1 MPVNIPRAL
10 LVIVLLTASGSWQ
23 LASNAQGVTEAERQ
37 LQKAILLE
45 TVDGNLQAAIDQYK
59 KIATENRANRVVAA
73 RALLRLAGCYEK
85 LGNAEARKAY
95 EQVLR
100 DYGDQRD
107 VAEQA
112 RDRLAALGQAVSAR
126 TAMAT
131 RRVWADFPL
140 DNTAMFF
147 GSVSPD
153 GRHIAFVD
161 WNAGKIAVRDLA
173 AGQTHFVTK
182 TGGYS
187 PEWGMYPIVS
197 PDGKRVAYQWFLED
211 SCDVRVAGLDG
222 SEPRVLFHGVGRG
235 QWMQPADWSPDGRQI
250 LVISEMRQVQL
261 ALLSVADGTLRT
273 LKTLDDWPGQ
283 VSFSADGRHIAYD
296 LRSATGSH
304 DSNIFLLAADGS
316 SQIPLVDHP
325 ADDNLLGWA
334 PDGRTILFTSDRTG
348 KQGLWGVT
356 VLDGK
361 PQGPPSLL
369 KPDSGPI
376 HPLGFA
382 GDGSFYYGVRA
393 GIRDA
398 YTAELDLTSG
408 KMLSPPT
415 AVAERF
421 VGGNMAPEWS
431 LEGDSLAWVSN
442 RGQGRNR
449 LDADTICIRSN
460 ATGEVREVSPK
471 VSFLYRL
478 RWYPGGRYLLVQ
490 AHRPAV
496 GYYRV
501 DTQSGE
507 HTTVRLLLPDESL
520 KQPVLSPDGRTLYFV
535 HGPVAGPGSANEAIC
550 ARNLETGQ
558 ERVVCQPRAPWPM
571 GLAVS
576 PDGGHLAFYEGD
588 DEGYHLTVAPVATGQ
603 ARRVFRSTQRIQTL
617 AWTPDGRRLL
627 FAIEQTAAG
636 RSGRAMTELWLVPLE
651 GGTARKLDLAMDSL
665 VDLRMHPDGRHV
677 AFVAGRHRGEVWVM
691 ENLLP
696 AAMDAAGAPPKK

>member
-1 MPVNIPRAL
+1 MCK
-10 LVIVLLTASGSWQ
+10 LLTAIALGAALL
-23 LASNAQGVTEAERQ
+23 LAGQA
-37 LQKAILLE
+37 
-45 TVDGNLQAAIDQYK
+45 GNDPEKQLQAAINKEVVEGDLAGAVELYRTI
-59 KIATENRANRVVAA
+59 IAENGGSRPVAA

-95 EQVLR
+95 EQILR

-112 RDRLAALGQAVSAR
+112 RDRLATLGQAVSAR

-131 RRVWADFPL
+131 RRVWEDFPL
-140 DNTAMFF
+140 DNTGMFF

-153 GRHIAFVD
+153 GRHIAFID
-161 WNAGKIAVRDLA
+161 WATGKIAVQDLVTGRA
-173 AGQTHFVTK
+173 HFVTK

-211 SCDVRVAGLDG
+211 ACDIRVADLDG
-222 SEPRVLFHGVGRG
+222 SEPRVLLHAVGRE
-235 QWMQPADWSPDGRQI
+235 QWMQPADWSPDGRRI
-250 LVISEMRQVQL
+250 LVISEMKQVQL

-273 LKTLDDWPGQ
+273 LKMLDDWPGRA
-283 VSFSADGRHIAYD
+283 SFSADGNHIAYD

-304 DSNIFLLAADGS
+304 NRDIFVLAADGS

-361 PQGPPSLL
+361 PQGPPELL
-369 KPDSGPI
+369 KPDFGPI

-382 GDGSFYYGVRA
+382 GDGSFYYGVRT

-408 KMLSPPT
+408 KVVSPPT
-415 AVAERF
+415 PVTERF

-431 LEGDSLAWVSN
+431 LEGDSLAWVTN

-449 LDADTICIRSN
+449 LDADTLCIRSN
-460 ATGEVREVSPK
+460 ATGEIREVSPK

-490 AHRPAV
+490 AQRPVV

-501 DTQSGE
+501 DTQTGE
-507 HTTVRLLLPDESL
+507 HTTARLLLPNESL

-535 HGPVAGPGSANEAIC
+535 YGPITGQGSANEAIY
-550 ARNLETGQ
+550 ARDLESGQ
-558 ERVVCQPRAPWPM
+558 ERVVCQPRAPWPK
-571 GLAVS
+571 GLALS
-576 PDGGHLAFYEGD
+576 PDGRHLAFCEGD
-588 DEGYHLTVAPVATGQ
+588 DEGYHLTVAPAATGQ
-603 ARRVFRSTQRIQTL
+603 ARRIFRSTQRIQTL
-617 AWTPDGRRLL
+617 AWTPDGLSLL
-627 FAIEQTAAG
+627 FGMEQPAAVA
-636 RSGRAMTELWLVPLE
+636 SGRAMTELWLVPVE
-651 GGTARKLDLAMDSL
+651 GGRARKLDLSMDSL

-677 AFVAGRHRGEVWVM
+677 AFVAGRHLGEVWVM
-691 ENLLP
+691 ENFLP
-696 AAMDAAGAPPKK
+696 AAKGAAGAPPKK